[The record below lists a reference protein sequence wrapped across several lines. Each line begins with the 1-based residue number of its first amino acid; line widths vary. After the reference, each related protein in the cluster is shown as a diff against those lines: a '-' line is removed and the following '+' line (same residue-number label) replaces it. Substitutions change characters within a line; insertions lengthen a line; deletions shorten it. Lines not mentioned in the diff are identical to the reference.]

1 MSVEIRE
8 RTIDEIFS
16 DSGRDRYVVPRYQR
30 EYAWGREEI
39 CALLTDLW
47 ESFQLASQRKYYLG
61 TLVVKKRCSKEEK
74 NVWEVIDGQQR
85 LTTLTLLM
93 RFIHSGASYETP
105 LSFAT
110 RKPTNL
116 FLADYCDG
124 KDLEDC
130 FSNNNVPQSFN
141 AAVNL
146 IRSFRPSLKDGG
158 EHHLSIGTGLLD
170 ETKDGSVFSE
180 KGSSFSD
187 YIFQNVVM
195 FEVVMPDDTDEMD
208 YFEVMNNRGEQL
220 EFHEMLKA
228 ELLAKLHALCTGD
241 NAPETLRGKYD
252 VLSHMFNL
260 IWTACSKL
268 DGHLIDHLH
277 MCYRFKEEPGLNWTS
292 LNSLKDKDNLDE
304 SGVPH
309 ERQSVIRDFSIFLM
323 HVLRLYVSAHQD
335 AEKATPDIP
344 LDERGIKKVFT
355 EVDKRISIDPVAFL
369 QTLVIARLNY
379 DKYVVKT
386 KIEHDTVIEW
396 RLKEIIRR
404 SNGKYEAKCTFG
416 KGNEATEDERVQKKL
431 VYLQAALQV
440 SNATQRYK
448 EWVYAILS
456 ASDEV
461 RADGNRLLELL
472 EAFAAGRIL
481 AYREEWEERLWV
493 LGLQTPRLLL
503 NIIDYLMW
511 NASEEKRRLGM
522 ADEFLVPR
530 DFVFGYQTSIEH
542 HHAQCDDTGDNPWTQ
557 EQKDNIGNLYLT
569 SNSENSSM
577 GKHRTKEKV
586 SIYRNAHDGRD
597 PANPKRNWMYVHTK
611 ESWSMDQMQRLGNY
625 VMGLADDLLKRYLV
639 ANE

>member
-8 RTIDEIFS
+8 RTIGEIFTAS
-16 DSGRDRYVVPRYQR
+16 SRNRYIVPRYQR

-47 ESFQLASQRKYYLG
+47 ESFQLSSQQKYYLG
-61 TLVVKKRCSKEEK
+61 TLVVKKRCTEEK
-74 NVWEVIDGQQR
+74 MNVWEVIDGQQR

-93 RFIHSGASYETP
+93 RFIHWGSGFEPP

-110 RKPTNL
+110 RKSTNL
-116 FLADYCDG
+116 FLADYCCG

-130 FSNNNVPQSFN
+130 FIKNGVPQSFN
-141 AAVNL
+141 AAVEL
-146 IRSFRPSLKDGG
+146 IRSFRPSLKDGD

-170 ETKDGSVFSE
+170 EK
-180 KGSSFSD
+180 KANMSFSD
-187 YIFQNVVM
+187 YIAQKVVM

-228 ELLAKLHALCTGD
+228 ELLAKLHELCIQD
-241 NAPETLRGKYD
+241 DAPETLRGKYD
-252 VLSHMFNL
+252 DLSHTFNL
-260 IWTACSKL
+260 IWTACSKM

-277 MCYRFKEEPGLNWTS
+277 VCYRFKEDPGLNWTS
-292 LNSLKDKDNLDE
+292 LNSLKAKEDLDE

-309 ERQSVIRDFSIFLM
+309 ERQSVIRDFSVFLM
-323 HVLRLYVSAHQD
+323 HILRLYASANKT
-335 AEKATPDIP
+335 AEQTVPDIP
-344 LDERGIKKVFT
+344 LDERGIKKVFDDVGMSIKINP
-355 EVDKRISIDPVAFL
+355 VDFL

-379 DKYVVKT
+379 DKYVVKA
-386 KIEHDTVIEW
+386 KIENDTVVEW
-396 RLKEIIRR
+396 RLKEIIKR

-416 KGNEATEDERVQKKL
+416 KGNEAAEDEHVQKKL

-440 SNATQRYK
+440 SNASQRYK

-456 ASDEV
+456 APNEV
-461 RADGNRLLELL
+461 REDGNRLLKLL
-472 EAFAAGRIL
+472 EEFAAGRIHS
-481 AYREEWEERLWV
+481 YRNECRANDRALGN

-503 NIIDYLMW
+503 NVIDYLMW
-511 NASEEKRRLGM
+511 NASEEKRKRGLD
-522 ADEFLVPR
+522 DEFLVPR
-530 DFVFGYQTSIEH
+530 NFVFGYQTSIEH
-542 HHAQCDDTGDNPWTQ
+542 HHAQCDDTGDDPWTQ

-586 SIYRNAHDGRD
+586 SIYRHAHEGQD
-597 PANPKRNWMYVHTK
+597 PFTPKRAWMYEHTE
-611 ESWSMDQMQRLGNY
+611 ESWPLEKMESLGKY
-625 VMGLADDLLKRYLV
+625 VMDLVDRLLMQYPA
-639 ANE
+639 ANG